1 MIVRR
6 CKVDKARALL
16 TLKMRPDTPQKYEY
30 ILVEDITGNV
40 QNCLNIAP
48 WTQFYDLKDR
58 KDIPLSYSNN
68 ITMRNLDIDCNVF
81 FNVKK
86 SNQYKLSDF
95 HFENLTVRAKKGNV
109 DQSIIH
115 SLTMNN
121 VKINQ

>member
-1 MIVRR
+1 
-6 CKVDKARALL
+6 
-16 TLKMRPDTPQKYEY
+16 
-30 ILVEDITGNV
+30 
-40 QNCLNIAP
+40 
-48 WTQFYDLKDR
+48 
-58 KDIPLSYSNN
+58 
-68 ITMRNLDIDCNVF
+68 MRNLDIDCNVF

-95 HFENLTVRAKKGNV
+95 RFENLTVRAKKGNV